1 MTGMVSGLLKKK
13 GLYIPQLMTLTSR
26 QLNMAD
32 ILHEINSV
40 PLLENTYMTVVVQ
53 ISPLTFSACGNGI
66 PLDDLGAQYQSLLFQ
81 CLGIIHPLSYAP
93 GNGYNSRFANDSRVP
108 SIS

>member
-40 PLLENTYMTVVVQ
+40 PAAVGKYLYDYVVV
-53 ISPLTFSACGNGI
+53 
-66 PLDDLGAQYQSLLFQ
+66 
-81 CLGIIHPLSYAP
+81 
-93 GNGYNSRFANDSRVP
+93 
-108 SIS
+108 

>member
-32 ILHEINSV
+32 ILHEINSAAV
-40 PLLENTYMTVVVQ
+40 GKYLYDYVVV
-53 ISPLTFSACGNGI
+53 
-66 PLDDLGAQYQSLLFQ
+66 
-81 CLGIIHPLSYAP
+81 
-93 GNGYNSRFANDSRVP
+93 
-108 SIS
+108 